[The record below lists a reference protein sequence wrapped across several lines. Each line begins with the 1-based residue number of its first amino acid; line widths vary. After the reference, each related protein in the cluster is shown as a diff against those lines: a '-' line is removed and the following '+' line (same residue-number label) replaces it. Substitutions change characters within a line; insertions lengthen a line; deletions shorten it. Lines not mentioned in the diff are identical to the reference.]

1 MGADQFVLNTDEKE
15 KKVLSYAEK
24 QKIYIIENDILNN
37 IYLGS
42 QNFRDDIKKIISG
55 NLSED
60 DLNTILDRYNPQ
72 NKHCI
77 LKGLKYP
84 KETILLYATESIIK
98 DGQLIKRNIDIF
110 KYVQNIYLN
119 LKLSKKE
126 IENCKVIEERFQ
138 KEFDIDLKLLTYDIT
153 ENYFEKLSPIL
164 YPFLNLNLS
173 LKEICRPNILT
184 LILNEQLLTK
194 IELIESLSESIRYC
208 PILQIVN
215 FILIPKDNNNKLLET
230 FGLDG
235 LMFTMLYKL
244 IEAVSL
250 NRSIKSFFLH
260 SVKDYSIIMAPEI
273 SNLIIK
279 KLQSET
285 LVSFHLGNFYI
296 SDEFF
301 KKLTFQF
308 SSTRSLLFVS
318 LESKYYTKD
327 NITSLMN
334 VLSKN
339 RSILGLSIIAP
350 MFQNMKPKI
359 IKKYKSG
366 LQEGSKLE
374 VVHLSS
380 QSLFDSYIN
389 NNNNN

>member
-1 MGADQFVLNTDEKE
+1 
-15 KKVLSYAEK
+15 
-24 QKIYIIENDILNN
+24 
-37 IYLGS
+37 
-42 QNFRDDIKKIISG
+42 
-55 NLSED
+55 
-60 DLNTILDRYNPQ
+60 
-72 NKHCI
+72 
-77 LKGLKYP
+77 
-84 KETILLYATESIIK
+84 
-98 DGQLIKRNIDIF
+98 
-110 KYVQNIYLN
+110 
-119 LKLSKKE
+119 
-126 IENCKVIEERFQ
+126 
-138 KEFDIDLKLLTYDIT
+138 
-153 ENYFEKLSPIL
+153 
-164 YPFLNLNLS
+164 
-173 LKEICRPNILT
+173 
-184 LILNEQLLTK
+184 
-194 IELIESLSESIRYC
+194 
-208 PILQIVN
+208 
-215 FILIPKDNNNKLLET
+215 
-230 FGLDG
+230 
-235 LMFTMLYKL
+235 
-244 IEAVSL
+244 
-250 NRSIKSFFLH
+250 
-260 SVKDYSIIMAPEI
+260 MAPEI

-389 NNNNN
+389 NNNN